1 MSAGSDPWFLW
12 LHIKKAAGQSVRE
25 ALSDVYVQTDRSLA
39 TPFVALPKKEWNDN
53 LNNYRVPLGRY
64 DYRRLL
70 FAKRF
75 LFSEQFDQMFKF
87 CVVRNPYS
95 RALSSFL
102 YDLRH
107 GGVGNKRRRIRL
119 VRLFPR
125 PMFRSYLEAL
135 PTAWVNTSPRHRA
148 LHSAPVIPDITDEN
162 GKFLTDF
169 VAKLESIEADIGQ
182 ICDALGISHRPF
194 PRIHASRGRIDKE
207 AFYDSRNR
215 RLVERLYA
223 EDIDLLEYSFPW

>member
-1 MSAGSDPWFLW
+1 MSVVSDPSFLW

-25 ALSDVYVQTDRSLA
+25 ALGDVYVQTDRSLA
-39 TPFVALPKKEWNDN
+39 TPFVALPKAEWNDN

-70 FAKRF
+70 FARRF
-75 LFSEQFDQMFKF
+75 LFPDQFDEMFKF

-107 GGVGNKRRRIRL
+107 GGAGHKRRRVRL
-119 VRLFPR
+119 ARLFPR
-125 PMFRSYLEAL
+125 RMFRRYLEEL
-135 PTAWVNTSPRHRA
+135 PAVWDKTEPRHRA

-162 GKFLTDF
+162 GRFLTNF
-169 VAKLESIEADIGQ
+169 VAKLESIETDIVQ
-182 ICDALGISHRPF
+182 ICEALGVAHRPF
-194 PRIHASRGRIDKE
+194 PRIHSSRSKINKND
-207 AFYDSRNR
+207 FYDTRNR
-215 RLVERLYA
+215 RIVERLYA
-223 EDIDLLEYSFPW
+223 EDIDRLEYSFPL